1 MLTDGQKMKKPWQH
15 VEVYILVHNIKLL
28 SSAFTCLETSSFKN
42 IFDPINFIVVSPQIK
57 R

>member
-15 VEVYILVHNIKLL
+15 VDVYIFVHNIKLL

-42 IFDPINFIVVSPQIK
+42 TFDPINFIVVSPQIK
-57 R
+57 Q